1 MVVSTHGGQYAWWS
15 VRMVVSTHGG
25 QYAWW
30 SVRMVRSSPGRRP
43 ARDQLR
49 GYSSVTC
56 RPLLTSPGCTSPGCS
71 SSGCT
76 SPGCSTAGLRLE
88 GMTISRRAFVL
99 GGAGA
104 MVLVGAGGVGLVEA
118 GALPGRT
125 KLDNLLGW
133 DGGGGTVPSIEP
145 GPMVSGSF
153 RSAARRTTVG
163 YTIVRPP
170 GRTGRMPVAVT
181 LHGRDANH
189 SQSITGLHYD
199 RYLAAAMAAGAP
211 PFALVLVD
219 GGNTVYWHKRANGDD
234 PLTMITHE
242 LLPLVADQGL
252 NTSRIGLTGW
262 SMGGYGS
269 LLMGQ
274 QLGPEKVRAV
284 AAVSPAIFADYASS
298 SAGSFDSEAD
308 FRTNDPRNFPD
319 KLKDIAVLID
329 CGTDDPFAGQ
339 AEQMRNLVRPTPA
352 GGMSRGAHTDRYM
365 TRVAPEQMAFLG
377 EQLHSG

>member
-1 MVVSTHGGQYAWWS
+1 
-15 VRMVVSTHGG
+15 
-25 QYAWW
+25 
-30 SVRMVRSSPGRRP
+30 
-43 ARDQLR
+43 
-49 GYSSVTC
+49 
-56 RPLLTSPGCTSPGCS
+56 
-71 SSGCT
+71 
-76 SPGCSTAGLRLE
+76 
-88 GMTISRRAFVL
+88 MTISRRAFVL

-339 AEQMRNLVRPTPA
+339 AEQMRNLVGPTPA